1 MTIHSAGAEP
11 IGGLAQCQRT
21 SPGRVAHRL
30 SPWLHRTVAVPMKI
44 SPLQLFIAFS
54 QMALSGFGGV
64 LPFAYRALV
73 ERRRWLTAE
82 EFPKLLALSQ
92 VMPGPTICNLSVM
105 FGYRSAGLTGA
116 AAALGG
122 MIALPI
128 AIVLALGIG
137 YQQFGDLPPVRRA
150 LAGMS
155 AAVAGLI
162 VATAVKMARAM
173 PWRIAPI
180 CLLALAFAGVG
191 VMRFPLLAV
200 IVFVAPVGILLAW
213 RERW

>member
-1 MTIHSAGAEP
+1 
-11 IGGLAQCQRT
+11 LAQR
-21 SPGRVAHRL
+21 
-30 SPWLHRTVAVPMKI
+30 LHRTVAVPMKI
-44 SPLQLFIAFS
+44 PPLQLFIAFS

-73 ERRRWLTAE
+73 ERRRWLSAE

-155 AAVAGLI
+155 AVAAGLI
-162 VATAVKMARAM
+162 VATAVKMARTV
-173 PWRIAPI
+173 PRRVFPI
-180 CLLALAFAGVG
+180 SLLMLAFVGVG
-191 VMRFPLLAV
+191 LMRFPLIAV
-200 IVFVAPVGILLAW
+200 IVLVAPIAVLLAW